1 MKHIPGRRDFIGK
14 VSAGTL
20 AYLAA
25 YSIPSF
31 ARTSND
37 PGKLAILGGIP
48 VRDKMTWPQWPY
60 RNQKMIDNLSNATS
74 SGIWSRID
82 AEKTRVSQWEL
93 DFAAMTGAK
102 YSVATGSGTQSL
114 NTSLFALGIGPGD
127 EVITSPYT
135 DMGTVSAIITCHA
148 LPVFADLDPYSY
160 QLNAED
166 VESKINA
173 RTKAIIP
180 VHMLGAPCEMER
192 IMAIA
197 KKHNLYV
204 VEDAAQAHLACYK
217 GTKLGNIGNLGCF
230 SFQGSKQVSCGEG
243 GAVIGSNAQLMDK
256 VYSVMNHGTAR
267 SPIVDQD
274 GKIIGDHVRI
284 GPKYRMNEFQASI
297 LNGQQDTIQQRF
309 DLRNNNAVYLRE
321 QLKDFPG
328 LKVQKMY
335 EGTDSAAYYL
345 FGMSYQ
351 KEHFNNA
358 DRDIFLKAI
367 NAEGVGLSGYISQG
381 LHKEPWTNYILGLR
395 GYRSMFGKKRLQQWE
410 KDLHKPG
417 CDKACAHMAGLY
429 AVGTLLGTKKDMDS
443 VVEAIMKV
451 YKNRDQLSKII

>member
-1 MKHIPGRRDFIGK
+1 MTYKPGRRDFITK

-25 YSIPSF
+25 YHTPSF
-31 ARTSND
+31 ARSSND
-37 PGKLAILGGIP
+37 PDKLAILGGIP

-60 RNQKMIDNLSNATS
+60 RNQKMIENLSDTTN

-82 AEKTRVSQWEL
+82 AAKTKVSQWEL

-102 YSVATGSGTQSL
+102 FAVATGSGTQSL
-114 NTSLFALGIGPGD
+114 STSLFALGIGPGD

-148 LPVFADLDPYSY
+148 LPVFVDLDPFSF
-160 QLNAED
+160 QLNAKD
-166 VESKINA
+166 VESKINS

-197 KKHNLYV
+197 KKHHLYV
-204 VEDAAQAHLACYK
+204 VEDAAQAHLASYK
-217 GTKLGNIGNLGCF
+217 GKLVGNIGNLGCF
-230 SFQGSKQVSCGEG
+230 SFQGSKQISCGEG
-243 GAVIGSNAQLMDK
+243 GAVIGNNEQLMDN

-267 SPIVDQD
+267 APMTDRN

-284 GPKYRMNEFQASI
+284 GPKYRMNEFQASV
-297 LNGQQDTIQQRF
+297 LNGQQDTIKQRF
-309 DLRNNNAVYLRE
+309 DIRNNNAIYLRE

-328 LKVQKMY
+328 MEVQKMY
-335 EGTDSAAYYL
+335 EGTDNASYYL
-345 FGMSYQ
+345 FGMSYK
-351 KEHFNNA
+351 KEYFNNT
-358 DRDIFLKAI
+358 DRSIFLKAI

-381 LHKEPWTNYILGLR
+381 LHKEPWTDYILGLQ
-395 GYRSMFGKKRLQQWE
+395 GYKSMFGKKRLQQWKE
-410 KDLHKPG
+410 SLHLPE
-417 CDKACAHMAGLY
+417 CDKACGHMAGLY
-429 AVGTLLGTKKDMDS
+429 AVGTLLGTRKDMDS
-443 VVEAIMKV
+443 VIEAIMKV
-451 YKNRDQLSKII
+451 YKNRDQLAKLI

>member
-1 MKHIPGRRDFIGK
+1 MKYNSDRRDFIAK

-37 PGKLAILGGIP
+37 PDKLAILGGVP
-48 VRDKMTWPQWPY
+48 VRDNMTWPQWPY
-60 RNQKMIDNLSNATS
+60 RNQKMIDNLTETTK

-82 AEKTRVSQWEL
+82 ADKTRVSQWEL
-93 DFAAMTGAK
+93 DFAAMTGAQ
-102 YSVATGSGTQSL
+102 YAVATGSGTQSL
-114 NTSLFALGIGPGD
+114 STSLFALGIGPGD

-148 LPVFADLDPYSY
+148 LPVFADLDPLSF
-160 QLNAED
+160 QLNAKD
-166 VESKINA
+166 VENKITT

-180 VHMLGAPCEMER
+180 VHMLGAPCEMEP

-197 KKHNLYV
+197 KKHRLYI
-204 VEDAAQAHLACYK
+204 VEDAAQAHLASYQGQK
-217 GTKLGNIGNLGCF
+217 VGNIGNLGCF

-243 GAVIGSNAQLMDK
+243 GAVIGSDKQLMDK
-256 VYSVMNHGTAR
+256 VYTVMNHGTAR
-267 SPIVDQD
+267 TPMVDAN
-274 GKIIGDHVRI
+274 GKILGDHVRI
-284 GPKYRMNEFQASI
+284 GPKYRMNEFQASV

-309 DLRNNNAVYLRE
+309 DIRNNNAIYLRE

-328 LKVQKMY
+328 LKVQKMF
-335 EGTDSAAYYL
+335 EGTDSASYYL

-358 DRDIFLKAI
+358 DRSLFLKAI
-367 NAEGVGLSGYISQG
+367 GAEGVGLSGYISQG
-381 LHKEPWTNYILGLR
+381 LHREPWTGYIMEQQ
-395 GYRSMFGKKRLQQWE
+395 GYKSMFGKKRLQQWKE
-410 KDLHKPG
+410 SLYLPE
-417 CDKACAHMAGLY
+417 CDKACGQMAGLY
-429 AVGTLLGTKKDMDS
+429 AVGTLLGTRKDMDS
-443 VVEAIMKV
+443 IIAAIMKV
-451 YKNRDQLSKII
+451 HKNRDQLAKLA